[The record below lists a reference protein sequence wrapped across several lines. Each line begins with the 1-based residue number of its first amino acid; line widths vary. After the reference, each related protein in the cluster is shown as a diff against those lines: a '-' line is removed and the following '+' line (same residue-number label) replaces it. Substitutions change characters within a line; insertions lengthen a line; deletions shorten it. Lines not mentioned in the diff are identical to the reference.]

1 MCTHH
6 YEDGCE
12 MVPTI
17 LLVEGEC
24 PTSFVIKVTLEAAR
38 RRRGVG
44 RIPVITADA
53 ESPHLFDYRVFREAL
68 RETSIESVH
77 WLSGWFLRESERT
90 GAAGQLLHHIM
101 KGLMEV
107 FDPYTQLV
115 VIVGNAPVL
124 AAYMTLGLEVP
135 PPQPFSDG
143 MVVEFNPFS
152 SQFQLHRSEEKH

>member
-1 MCTHH
+1 
-6 YEDGCE
+6 
-12 MVPTI
+12 
-17 LLVEGEC
+17 
-24 PTSFVIKVTLEAAR
+24 
-38 RRRGVG
+38 
-44 RIPVITADA
+44 
-53 ESPHLFDYRVFREAL
+53 
-68 RETSIESVH
+68 
-77 WLSGWFLRESERT
+77 
-90 GAAGQLLHHIM
+90 
-101 KGLMEV
+101 MEV